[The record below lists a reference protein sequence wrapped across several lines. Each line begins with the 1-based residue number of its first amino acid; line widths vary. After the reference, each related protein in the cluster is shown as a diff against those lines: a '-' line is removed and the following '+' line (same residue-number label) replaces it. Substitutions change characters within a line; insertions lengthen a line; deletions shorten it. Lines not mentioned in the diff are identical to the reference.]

1 MGVRRMKTNIYQKLH
16 KAACEAGG
24 VAKGKKVPG
33 MHFNPL
39 QHDEVQKVA
48 MESLLNNGLYPVCNY
63 TNEIK
68 ENFVMVTCSMRI
80 HDVENPESYV
90 DITGCSA
97 MGNLDKFGTGNGMSY
112 AKKYAFLNALNL
124 KTGLDNDDGY
134 KASPFSTRTNNVK
147 ESTRESGAK
156 PFKPSNTKPT
166 NNIPQQK
173 VSGTGHANV
182 DMNIDMSQVRDA
194 IKSIKDIYALRKF
207 RKENPSLFD
216 PNKNLRV
223 YRQVTDLYDVHETK
237 LNQQGVI

>member
-1 MGVRRMKTNIYQKLH
+1 MKTNIYQNLH

-39 QHDEVQKVA
+39 QHDEVQRVA
-48 MESLLNNGLYPVCNY
+48 MESLLNNGLYPLCTY
-63 TNEIK
+63 TNEFT
-68 ENFVMVTCSMRI
+68 ENFVMVTCNMKI
-80 HDVENPESYV
+80 YDVENPDQFVEIS
-90 DITGCSA
+90 GCSA

-134 KASPFSTRTNNVK
+134 KVDKT
-147 ESTRESGAK
+147 E
-156 PFKPSNTKPT
+156 PFKETKQT
-166 NNIPQQK
+166 NNIPQQRM
-173 VSGTGHANV
+173 SGTGHANV

-207 RKENPSLFD
+207 KKDNPSLFD

>member
-124 KTGLDNDDGY
+124 KTGLDSDDGY
-134 KASPFSTRTNNVK
+134 EAQPFN
-147 ESTRESGAK
+147 
-156 PFKPSNTKPT
+156 PSNTKPT

-173 VSGTGHANV
+173 VSGTAHTSERSTISGTGHANV

>member
-134 KASPFSTRTNNVK
+134 KAQ
-147 ESTRESGAK
+147 

-182 DMNIDMSQVRDA
+182 DMNIDMNQVRDA

>member
-1 MGVRRMKTNIYQKLH
+1 MKTNIYQKLH

-48 MESLLNNGLYPVCNY
+48 MESLLNNGLYPICNY

-68 ENFVMVTCSMRI
+68 ENFVMVTCTMRI

-90 DITGCSA
+90 DISGCSA

-134 KASPFSTRTNNVK
+134 KASPF
-147 ESTRESGAK
+147 
-156 PFKPSNTKPT
+156 KPSNTKPT
-166 NNIPQQK
+166 NNIPQTK
-173 VSGTGHANV
+173 VSGTAHISEKSTISGTGHLDMNV
-182 DMNIDMSQVRDA
+182 DMNQVRDA
-194 IKSIKDIYALRKF
+194 IKSINDIYALRKF
-207 RKENPSLFD
+207 RKDNPSLFD